1 MSWSEKT
8 IPKLFWRGSLTGA
21 FHNYYTPWRQSQ
33 RERMIYLANS
43 QEGYKDVLVETER
56 GEIEMKEFGVKE
68 MNDRWLD
75 IAPTGGAVQ
84 VSRSPRG
91 SVARTVT
98 VLTTCCPPFA
108 VVSVYLSLHSYVTSR
123 T

>member
-1 MSWSEKT
+1 
-8 IPKLFWRGSLTGA
+8 
-21 FHNYYTPWRQSQ
+21 
-33 RERMIYLANS
+33 MIYLANS

-56 GEIEMKEFGVKE
+56 GEIEMMEFGVKA

-98 VLTTCCPPFA
+98 VLTACCPPFA
-108 VVSVYLSLHSYVTSR
+108 VVSVYLSHHSYVTSR